1 MSGDHADVTYNT
13 AWAGFWLLA
22 EISLA
27 TVVTCLLSLPKF
39 IEVHG
44 KFVTTTFSNL
54 SRPLISFTRL
64 VSSQRT
70 SSGHS
75 RTKDSTVSEDLALDE
90 VATMQNG
97 SQAHL
102 VHDNPYPP
110 RDLNYHGDQGTNTKG
125 NIQIES
131 RVEVAYTS

>member
-44 KFVTTTFSNL
+44 KTFINTFSSFSQPLVSLKKLGFSERRSPERPRVKNTTAAEDTTL
-54 SRPLISFTRL
+54 DGVVCTRNSSETHLMYDLTDRPLWNESL
-64 VSSQRT
+64 
-70 SSGHS
+70 
-75 RTKDSTVSEDLALDE
+75 
-90 VATMQNG
+90 
-97 SQAHL
+97 
-102 VHDNPYPP
+102 YPP
-110 RDLNYHGDQGTNTKG
+110 RDFSHPATKTPISKG
-125 NIQIES
+125 
-131 RVEVAYTS
+131 R